1 MNREGT
7 LMNRDDKRSMTY
19 PLRLAASLRDM
30 AGHLAQRDGV
40 SLNHFISLA
49 VAEKISRLET
59 ETLNQHKTMI
69 RQQKLA
75 LASGVISNTLYRR

>member
-1 MNREGT
+1 
-7 LMNRDDKRSMTY
+7 MNRDDKRSMTY